1 MKELLKQYRRDLHRI
16 PEAGYQEF
24 KTHAYILEILRNYP
38 CEITEFS
45 PTGICAF
52 FQAKNPKQSGA
63 VAFRSDMDAL
73 PIEEITNSPYRSTHP
88 GMMHACGHDGH
99 MAMLLGLAGE
109 LAKLDGDFPVNALLI
124 FQPAEESP
132 GGAKNIANSGV
143 FEKYDVRR
151 IFAFHMAPS
160 HTPGAIMTRPME
172 MMARSS
178 ELTVTIHGRSAHI
191 ASAHKG
197 VDALHIGCLY
207 LDALYKI
214 EKELLPPEEFRVLRF
229 GKMTAGTARNAIA
242 EQAVLEGS
250 LRAFREEA
258 FKLLSDEVHRTANEY
273 EEKYGCKMEIH
284 FTEGYPPA
292 VNDPRLYHLAKE
304 ILSPQRFPVS
314 PEFITLRKPSMA
326 SDDFS
331 YYLKKVPGLYL
342 FLGTGNK
349 KPLHS
354 NTFNFDEEVL
364 EVGVKAYLQLL
375 QLPLLTELQ
384 SNCK

>member
-16 PEAGYQEF
+16 PEVGYQEF
-24 KTHAYILEILRNYP
+24 KTHTYILEILRNYP
-38 CEITEFS
+38 CEITEHS

-52 FQAKNPKQSGA
+52 FQAMNPKYPGT

-73 PIEEITNSPYRSTHP
+73 PIEEMNDSPYRSGHP
-88 GMMHACGHDGH
+88 GTMHACGHDGH

-109 LAKLDGDFPVNALLI
+109 LAKSGGDLPVNALLI

-132 GGAKNIANSGV
+132 GGAKAIVDSGIL
-143 FEKYDVRR
+143 EKYDVRR

-160 HTPGAIMTRPME
+160 DKPGIIMTRPME
-172 MMARSS
+172 MMSRSS

-191 ASAHKG
+191 ANAHKG
-197 VDALHIGCLY
+197 VDSLHIGCLY
-207 LDALYKI
+207 LDALYQM
-214 EKELLPPEEFRVLRF
+214 EKTVLPPEEFRLLRF
-229 GKMTAGTARNAIA
+229 GKMTGGTARNAIA
-242 EQAVLEGS
+242 EKTVLEGS
-250 LRAFREEA
+250 LRAFREDA
-258 FKLLSDEVHRTANEY
+258 FQLLSREIHRIATGF
-273 EEKYGCKMEIH
+273 EEEYGCEIQLH

-292 VNDPRLYHLAKE
+292 INDPQLYRQAEE
-304 ILSPQRFPVS
+304 ILSPQHFPVS

-331 YYLKKVPGLYL
+331 YYLQKVPGLYL

-354 NTFNFDEEVL
+354 NTFDFDEEVL

-375 QLPLLTELQ
+375 KLPIEPQ
-384 SNCK
+384 SSCR